1 VKYPEWEQQYRDAML
16 ELNLKKLAQRI
27 ENAETAIVRRQ
38 RTLIGSVDDLAE
50 RIAIHDALS
59 GLNALRRSVPTARP

>member
-1 VKYPEWEQQYRDAML
+1 MKYPEWEQQYRDAML

-50 RIAIHDALS
+50 RIAIHHALS
-59 GLNALRRSVPTARP
+59 GLNALRRSVHTTRP